1 MRILIIGD
9 NCTDKFIY
17 GKVGRLSPEAPVPIL
32 NPVEITENPG
42 MAGNTRANCLAIAP
56 DANVELWSQ
65 PEQITKTRFVEKK
78 SNHMFIRYD
87 EGEEQISA
95 FDKDITYLEMYD
107 LVIVSDYNKGFLSN
121 KDIYQIGLMAPLSI
135 IDSKRQLTDKMVAN
149 YNFIKLNESERI
161 NNNKLEHPGIIT
173 TLGAKGAEY
182 QGKLFPSPK
191 PQETIDVS
199 GAGDTFVA
207 AFAIEYVKSRDAA
220 RAIEFANNM
229 SAEVV
234 QKRGVVTPSET
245 H

>member
-9 NCTDKFIY
+9 SCTDKFIY

-32 NPVEITENPG
+32 NPVETTENPG
-42 MAGNTRANCLAIAP
+42 MAGNTMANCLAIAP
-56 DANVELWSQ
+56 DANVELWTQ

-95 FDKDITYLEMYD
+95 FDKDLTYLERYD

-121 KDIYQIGLMAPLSI
+121 KDIYDIGLMAPLSI

-220 RAIEFANNM
+220 RAIEFANDM

>member
-9 NCTDKFIY
+9 SCTDKFIY

-32 NPVEITENPG
+32 NPVETTENPG
-42 MAGNTRANCLAIAP
+42 MAGNTMANCLAIAP
-56 DANVELWSQ
+56 DANVELWTQ

-95 FDKDITYLEMYD
+95 FDKDLTYLERYD

-121 KDIYQIGLMAPLSI
+121 KDIYDIGLMAPLSI
-135 IDSKRQLTDKMVAN
+135 IDSKRQLTDKMVDN

-220 RAIEFANNM
+220 RAIEFANDM

>member
-1 MRILIIGD
+1 MKILIIGD
-9 NCTDKFIY
+9 SCTDRFIY
-17 GKVGRLSPEAPVPIL
+17 GNVGRLSPEAPVPVIT
-32 NPVEITENPG
+32 PVETIENPG
-42 MAGNTRANCLAIAP
+42 MAGNTMANCLAIAP
-56 DANVELWSQ
+56 DANIELWTQS
-65 PEQITKTRFVEKK
+65 EQITKTRFVEKK

-95 FDKDITYLEMYD
+95 FDKDLTYLEGYD

-121 KDIYQIGLMAPLSI
+121 KDIFDIGIRAPLSI
-135 IDSKRQLTDKMVAN
+135 IDSKRPLTDKMMAN
-149 YNFIKLNESERI
+149 YTFIKLNESERI

-182 QGKLFPSPK
+182 QDKLFPSPR

-207 AFAIEYVKSRDAA
+207 AFAIEYVNSKDVEHS
-220 RAIEFANNM
+220 IKYANEM
-229 SAEVV
+229 SAKVV

-245 H
+245 Y

>member
-9 NCTDKFIY
+9 SCTDKFIY
-17 GKVGRLSPEAPVPIL
+17 GNVGRLSPEAPVPIL
-32 NPVEITENPG
+32 NPVETTENPG
-42 MAGNTRANCLAIAP
+42 MAGNTMANCLAIAP
-56 DANVELWSQ
+56 DANVELWTQ

-95 FDKDITYLEMYD
+95 FDKDITYLERYD

-121 KDIYQIGLMAPLSI
+121 KDIYDIGLMAPLSI
-135 IDSKRQLTDKMVAN
+135 IDSKRQLTDKMVDN

>member
-9 NCTDKFIY
+9 SCTDKFIY

-32 NPVEITENPG
+32 NPVETTENPG
-42 MAGNTRANCLAIAP
+42 MAGNTMANCLAIAP
-56 DANVELWSQ
+56 DANVELWTQ

-95 FDKDITYLEMYD
+95 FDKDITYLEKYD

-121 KDIYQIGLMAPLSI
+121 KNIYDIGLMAPLSI

-149 YNFIKLNESERI
+149 YSFIKLNELERI

-207 AFAIEYVKSRDAA
+207 AFAIEYVKSRDVA

>member
-9 NCTDKFIY
+9 SCTDKFIY

-32 NPVEITENPG
+32 NPVETTENPG
-42 MAGNTRANCLAIAP
+42 MAGNTMANCLAIAP
-56 DANVELWSQ
+56 DANVELWTQ

-95 FDKDITYLEMYD
+95 FDKDITYLERYD
-107 LVIVSDYNKGFLSN
+107 LVIVSDYNKGFLSD
-121 KDIYQIGLMAPLSI
+121 KDIYDIGLMAPLSI

-182 QGKLFPSPK
+182 QDKLFPSPK

>member
-9 NCTDKFIY
+9 SCTDKFIY

-32 NPVEITENPG
+32 NPVETTENPG
-42 MAGNTRANCLAIAP
+42 MAGNTMANCLAIAP
-56 DANVELWSQ
+56 DANVEIWTQ

-95 FDKDITYLEMYD
+95 FKEDLIYLDKYD

-121 KDIYQIGLMAPLSI
+121 KDIYDIGLMAPLSI

-149 YNFIKLNESERI
+149 YSFIKLNESERI

-207 AFAIEYVKSRDAA
+207 AFAIEYVKSRDVA

>member
-9 NCTDKFIY
+9 SCTDKFIY

-32 NPVEITENPG
+32 NPVETTENPG
-42 MAGNTRANCLAIAP
+42 MAGNTMANCLAIAP
-56 DANVELWSQ
+56 DANVELWTQ

-95 FDKDITYLEMYD
+95 FKEDLIYLDKYD
-107 LVIVSDYNKGFLSN
+107 LVIVSDYNKGYLSN
-121 KDIYQIGLMAPLSI
+121 KDIYDIGLMAPLSI

-149 YNFIKLNESERI
+149 YSFIKLNESERI

-220 RAIEFANNM
+220 RAIEFANDM

>member
-9 NCTDKFIY
+9 SCTDKFIY

-32 NPVEITENPG
+32 NPVETTENPG
-42 MAGNTRANCLAIAP
+42 MAGNTMANCLAIAP
-56 DANVELWSQ
+56 DANVELWTQ

-87 EGEEQISA
+87 EGEDQISA
-95 FDKDITYLEMYD
+95 FKEDLVYLDKYD
-107 LVIVSDYNKGFLSN
+107 LVIVSDYNKGYLSN
-121 KDIYQIGLMAPLSI
+121 KDIYDIGLMAPLSI

-149 YNFIKLNESERI
+149 YSFIKLNESERI

-220 RAIEFANNM
+220 RAIEFANDM

>member
-9 NCTDKFIY
+9 SCTDKFIY

-32 NPVEITENPG
+32 NPVETTENPG
-42 MAGNTRANCLAIAP
+42 MAGNTMANCLAIAP
-56 DANVELWSQ
+56 DANVELWTQ

-95 FDKDITYLEMYD
+95 FDKDITYLEKYD
-107 LVIVSDYNKGFLSN
+107 LVIVSDYNKGFLSD

-149 YNFIKLNESERI
+149 YSFIKLNESERI

-207 AFAIEYVKSRDAA
+207 AFAIKYVKSRDAA

>member
-9 NCTDKFIY
+9 SCTDKFIY

-32 NPVEITENPG
+32 NPVETTENPG
-42 MAGNTRANCLAIAP
+42 MAGNTMANCLAIAP
-56 DANVELWSQ
+56 DANVELWTQ

-87 EGEEQISA
+87 EGEDQISA
-95 FDKDITYLEMYD
+95 FKEDLIYLDKYD
-107 LVIVSDYNKGFLSN
+107 LVIVSDYNKGYLSN
-121 KDIYQIGLMAPLSI
+121 KDIYDIGLMAPLSI

-149 YNFIKLNESERI
+149 YSFIKLNESERI

-220 RAIEFANNM
+220 RAIEFANDM

>member
-1 MRILIIGD
+1 M
-9 NCTDKFIY
+9 
-17 GKVGRLSPEAPVPIL
+17 
-32 NPVEITENPG
+32 
-42 MAGNTRANCLAIAP
+42 ANCLAIAP
-56 DANVELWSQ
+56 DANVELWTQ

-95 FDKDITYLEMYD
+95 FDKDITYLEKYD

-121 KDIYQIGLMAPLSI
+121 KNIYDIGLMAPLSI

-149 YNFIKLNESERI
+149 YSFIKLNELERI

-207 AFAIEYVKSRDAA
+207 AFAIEYVKSRDVA

>member
-9 NCTDKFIY
+9 SCTDKFIY

-32 NPVEITENPG
+32 NPVETTENPG
-42 MAGNTRANCLAIAP
+42 MAGNTMANCLAIAP
-56 DANVELWSQ
+56 DANVELWTQ

-95 FDKDITYLEMYD
+95 FDKDMTYLEKYD

-121 KDIYQIGLMAPLSI
+121 KNIYDIGLMAPLSI

-149 YNFIKLNESERI
+149 YSFIKLNESERI

-220 RAIEFANNM
+220 RAIEFANDM

>member
-9 NCTDKFIY
+9 SCTDKFIY

-32 NPVEITENPG
+32 NPVETTENPG
-42 MAGNTRANCLAIAP
+42 MAGNTMANCLAIAP
-56 DANVELWSQ
+56 DANVELWTQ

-95 FDKDITYLEMYD
+95 FDKDITYLERYD
-107 LVIVSDYNKGFLSN
+107 LVIVSDYNKGYLSD
-121 KDIYQIGLMAPLSI
+121 KDIYDIGLMAPLSI

-220 RAIEFANNM
+220 RAIEFANDM

>member
-9 NCTDKFIY
+9 SCTDKFIY
-17 GKVGRLSPEAPVPIL
+17 GQVERLSPEAPVPIL
-32 NPVEITENPG
+32 NPVETTENPG
-42 MAGNTRANCLAIAP
+42 MAGNTMANCLAIAP
-56 DANVELWSQ
+56 DANVEIWTQ
-65 PEQITKTRFVEKK
+65 PELITKTRFVEKK

-95 FDKDITYLEMYD
+95 FDKDLTYLERYD

-121 KDIYQIGLMAPLSI
+121 KDIYDIGLMAPLSI
-135 IDSKRQLTDKMVAN
+135 IDSKRQLTDKMVDN

>member
-9 NCTDKFIY
+9 SCTDKFIY

-32 NPVEITENPG
+32 NPVETTENPG
-42 MAGNTRANCLAIAP
+42 MAGNTMANCLAIAP
-56 DANVELWSQ
+56 DANVELWTQ
-65 PEQITKTRFVEKK
+65 PELITKTRFVEKK

-95 FDKDITYLEMYD
+95 FDKDLTYLERYD

-121 KDIYQIGLMAPLSI
+121 KDIYDIGLMAPLSI
-135 IDSKRQLTDKMVAN
+135 IDSKRQLTDKMVDN

-220 RAIEFANNM
+220 RAIEFANDM

>member
-9 NCTDKFIY
+9 SCTDKFIY

-32 NPVEITENPG
+32 NPVETTENPG
-42 MAGNTRANCLAIAP
+42 MAGNTMANCLAIAP
-56 DANVELWSQ
+56 DANVELWTQ

-87 EGEEQISA
+87 EGEDQISA
-95 FDKDITYLEMYD
+95 FDKDMTYLEKYD

-121 KDIYQIGLMAPLSI
+121 KDIYDIGLMAPLSI

-149 YNFIKLNESERI
+149 YSFIKLNESERI

-220 RAIEFANNM
+220 RAIEFANDM

>member
-9 NCTDKFIY
+9 SCTDKFIY

-32 NPVEITENPG
+32 NPVETTENPG
-42 MAGNTRANCLAIAP
+42 MAGNTMANCLAIAP
-56 DANVELWSQ
+56 DANVELWTQ

-87 EGEEQISA
+87 EGEDQISA
-95 FDKDITYLEMYD
+95 FKEDLIYLDKYD
-107 LVIVSDYNKGFLSN
+107 LVIVSDYNKGYLSN
-121 KDIYQIGLMAPLSI
+121 KDIYDIGLMAPLSI

-220 RAIEFANNM
+220 RAIEFANDM

>member
-1 MRILIIGD
+1 
-9 NCTDKFIY
+9 
-17 GKVGRLSPEAPVPIL
+17 
-32 NPVEITENPG
+32 
-42 MAGNTRANCLAIAP
+42 
-56 DANVELWSQ
+56 
-65 PEQITKTRFVEKK
+65 
-78 SNHMFIRYD
+78 
-87 EGEEQISA
+87 
-95 FDKDITYLEMYD
+95 
-107 LVIVSDYNKGFLSN
+107 
-121 KDIYQIGLMAPLSI
+121 MAPLSI

-220 RAIEFANNM
+220 RAIEFANDM

>member
-9 NCTDKFIY
+9 SCTDKFIY

-32 NPVEITENPG
+32 NPVETTENPG
-42 MAGNTRANCLAIAP
+42 MAGNTMANCLAIAP
-56 DANVELWSQ
+56 DANVELWTQ

-87 EGEEQISA
+87 EGEDQISA
-95 FDKDITYLEMYD
+95 FKEDLIYLGKYD
-107 LVIVSDYNKGFLSN
+107 LVIVSDYNKGYLSN
-121 KDIYQIGLMAPLSI
+121 KDIYDIGLMAPLSI
-135 IDSKRQLTDKMVAN
+135 IDSKRQLTDKMVSN

-234 QKRGVVTPSET
+234 QKRGVVTPGET

>member
-9 NCTDKFIY
+9 SCTDKFIY
-17 GKVGRLSPEAPVPIL
+17 GQVERLSPEAPVPIL
-32 NPVEITENPG
+32 NPVETTENPG
-42 MAGNTRANCLAIAP
+42 MAGNTMANCLAIAP
-56 DANVELWSQ
+56 DANVELWTQ

-95 FDKDITYLEMYD
+95 FDKDLTYLERYD

-121 KDIYQIGLMAPLSI
+121 KDIYDIGLMAPLSI
-135 IDSKRQLTDKMVAN
+135 IDSKRQLTDKMVDN

>member
-9 NCTDKFIY
+9 SCTDKFIY

-32 NPVEITENPG
+32 NPVETTENPG
-42 MAGNTRANCLAIAP
+42 MAGNTMANCLAIAP
-56 DANVELWSQ
+56 DANVELWTQ

-95 FDKDITYLEMYD
+95 FDKDITYLEKYD
-107 LVIVSDYNKGFLSN
+107 LVIVSDYNKGFLSD

-149 YNFIKLNESERI
+149 YSFIKLNESERI

>member
-9 NCTDKFIY
+9 SCTDKFIY

-32 NPVEITENPG
+32 NPVETTENPG
-42 MAGNTRANCLAIAP
+42 MAGNTMANCLAIAP
-56 DANVELWSQ
+56 DANVELWTQ

-87 EGEEQISA
+87 EGEDQISA
-95 FDKDITYLEMYD
+95 FKEDLVYLDKYD

-149 YNFIKLNESERI
+149 YSFIKLNESERI

>member
-1 MRILIIGD
+1 MKILIIGD
-9 NCTDKFIY
+9 SCTDRFIY
-17 GKVGRLSPEAPVPIL
+17 GKVGRLSPEAPVPVIT
-32 NPVEITENPG
+32 PVETIENPG
-42 MAGNTRANCLAIAP
+42 MAGNTMANCLAIAP
-56 DANVELWSQ
+56 DANIELWTQS
-65 PEQITKTRFVEKK
+65 EQITKTRFVEKK

-95 FDKDITYLEMYD
+95 FDKDLAYLEKYD

-121 KDIYQIGLMAPLSI
+121 KDIYDIGLMAPLSI
-135 IDSKRQLTDKMVAN
+135 IDSKRDLTNEMMAN
-149 YNFIKLNESERI
+149 YTFIKLNESERI

-182 QGKLFPSPK
+182 QDKLFPSPR

-207 AFAIEYVKSRDAA
+207 AFAIEYVNSKDVEHS
-220 RAIEFANNM
+220 IKYANEM
-229 SAEVV
+229 SAKVV

-245 H
+245 Y

>member
-56 DANVELWSQ
+56 DVNVELWSQ

>member
-1 MRILIIGD
+1 MSLLD
-9 NCTDKFIY
+9 
-17 GKVGRLSPEAPVPIL
+17 
-32 NPVEITENPG
+32 
-42 MAGNTRANCLAIAP
+42 M
-56 DANVELWSQ
+56 
-65 PEQITKTRFVEKK
+65 
-78 SNHMFIRYD
+78 
-87 EGEEQISA
+87 
-95 FDKDITYLEMYD
+95 
-107 LVIVSDYNKGFLSN
+107 SN

>member
-9 NCTDKFIY
+9 SCTDKFIY

-32 NPVEITENPG
+32 NPVETTENPG
-42 MAGNTRANCLAIAP
+42 MAGNTMANCLAIAP
-56 DANVELWSQ
+56 DADVELWTQ

-95 FDKDITYLEMYD
+95 FDKDITYLEKYD

-121 KDIYQIGLMAPLSI
+121 KNIYDIGLMAPLSI

-149 YNFIKLNESERI
+149 YSFIKLNESERI

>member
-9 NCTDKFIY
+9 SCTDKFIY

-32 NPVEITENPG
+32 NPVETTENPG
-42 MAGNTRANCLAIAP
+42 MAGNTMANCLAIAP
-56 DANVELWSQ
+56 DANVELWTQ
-65 PEQITKTRFVEKK
+65 PELITKTRFVEKK

-95 FDKDITYLEMYD
+95 FDKDITYLEKCD

-121 KDIYQIGLMAPLSI
+121 KDIYDIGLMAPLSI

-220 RAIEFANNM
+220 RAIEFANDM

>member
-9 NCTDKFIY
+9 SCTDKFIY

-32 NPVEITENPG
+32 NPVETTENPG
-42 MAGNTRANCLAIAP
+42 MAGNTMANCLAIAP
-56 DANVELWSQ
+56 DANVELWTQS
-65 PEQITKTRFVEKK
+65 EQITKTRFVEKK

-95 FDKDITYLEMYD
+95 FDKDITYLERYD
-107 LVIVSDYNKGFLSN
+107 LVIVSDYNKGFLSDKN
-121 KDIYQIGLMAPLSI
+121 IYDIGLMAPLSI

-182 QGKLFPSPK
+182 QDKLFPSPK

>member
-9 NCTDKFIY
+9 SCTDKFIY

-32 NPVEITENPG
+32 NPVETTENPG
-42 MAGNTRANCLAIAP
+42 MAGNTMANCLAIAP
-56 DANVELWSQ
+56 DANVELWTQ

-95 FDKDITYLEMYD
+95 FDKDLTYLEKYD

-121 KDIYQIGLMAPLSI
+121 KDIYDIGLMAPLSI
-135 IDSKRQLTDKMVAN
+135 IDSKRQLTDKMVDN

-220 RAIEFANNM
+220 RAIEFANDM

>member
-9 NCTDKFIY
+9 SCTDKFIY

-32 NPVEITENPG
+32 NPVETTENPG
-42 MAGNTRANCLAIAP
+42 MAGNTMANCLAIAP
-56 DANVELWSQ
+56 DANVELWTQ

-87 EGEEQISA
+87 EGEDQISA
-95 FDKDITYLEMYD
+95 FKEDLVYLDKYD

-121 KDIYQIGLMAPLSI
+121 KDIYHIGLMAPLSI
-135 IDSKRQLTDKMVAN
+135 IDSKRQLNDKMVSN
-149 YNFIKLNESERI
+149 YSFIKLNESERI

-220 RAIEFANNM
+220 RAIEFANDM

>member
-9 NCTDKFIY
+9 SCTDKFIY
-17 GKVGRLSPEAPVPIL
+17 GQVERLSPEAPVPIL
-32 NPVEITENPG
+32 NPVETTENPG
-42 MAGNTRANCLAIAP
+42 MAGNTQANCLAIAP
-56 DANVELWSQ
+56 DANVELWTQ
-65 PEQITKTRFVEKK
+65 PELITKTRFVEKK

-95 FDKDITYLEMYD
+95 FDKDLTYLERYD

-121 KDIYQIGLMAPLSI
+121 KDIYDIGLMAPLSI
-135 IDSKRQLTDKMVAN
+135 IDSKRQLTDKMVDN